1 MIYSIKNAGVLNL
14 GDILNVAMA
23 RELFGLQV
31 KRLWQAAWEYAAQT
45 L

>member
-1 MIYSIKNAGVLNL
+1 MKEIDLLYWNAGVLNL

-31 KRLWQAAWEYAAQT
+31 KRLWQAA
-45 L
+45 